1 MKLWE
6 LLRRRMLE
14 HGEAVAFADAGVSY
28 AELVRAAEEG
38 EFSFGGRLICA
49 EGESKLAQAVQ
60 ILKILAHGGVA
71 VPVSEYYDPSAAAA
85 VRKLAAKDCGQY
97 NDLAFVVFTGGTT
110 GRPKG
115 VMLTDGNVAANLAAI
130 EEYFAV
136 PQGSRMLIA
145 RPLVHISALT
155 GELLFG
161 LYKGLEIYFYE
172 ERFMPRRMAKFIDA
186 KKIEV
191 LCCTP
196 TMLKFLADGLQAGSL
211 RTVALSGERL
221 KTEFVRFL
229 KERFAGVNFYN
240 VYGLTENSPRAAALC
255 PQAFFRKPGSIGLP
269 LKDTEMKIKNGELYV
284 KSPSV
289 MLGYYKKKTL
299 TKRRLLGGWLRT
311 GDVAERD
318 ADGYFY
324 IRGRKDGMIIRSGVK
339 IFPEEVE
346 SAVLQIDGVSECLC
360 YGAEDETYGESVN
373 LKVVSSLSEEKL
385 RGEICRRL
393 PPCMT
398 PKKIEFVLGLPLTA
412 GGKVKR

>member
-97 NDLAFVVFTGGTT
+97 NDLASSYSRRHH

-115 VMLTDGNVAANLAAI
+115 VMLTDGNIAANLAAI

-186 KKIEV
+186 KKNRSALLYAHYAEISRGR
-191 LCCTP
+191 
-196 TMLKFLADGLQAGSL
+196 LAGGLS
-211 RTVALSGERL
+211 
-221 KTEFVRFL
+221 
-229 KERFAGVNFYN
+229 
-240 VYGLTENSPRAAALC
+240 
-255 PQAFFRKPGSIGLP
+255 
-269 LKDTEMKIKNGELYV
+269 KDRG
-284 KSPSV
+284 
-289 MLGYYKKKTL
+289 
-299 TKRRLLGGWLRT
+299 
-311 GDVAERD
+311 AERQC
-318 ADGYFY
+318 A
-324 IRGRKDGMIIRSGVK
+324 
-339 IFPEEVE
+339 
-346 SAVLQIDGVSECLC
+346 
-360 YGAEDETYGESVN
+360 
-373 LKVVSSLSEEKL
+373 
-385 RGEICRRL
+385 
-393 PPCMT
+393 
-398 PKKIEFVLGLPLTA
+398 
-412 GGKVKR
+412 